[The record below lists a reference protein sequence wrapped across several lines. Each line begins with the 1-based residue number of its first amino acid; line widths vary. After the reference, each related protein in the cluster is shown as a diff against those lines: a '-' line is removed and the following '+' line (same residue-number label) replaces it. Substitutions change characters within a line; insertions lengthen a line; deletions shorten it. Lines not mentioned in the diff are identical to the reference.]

1 MPSRKKTAAVTP
13 APDPSPATA
22 TPPARARTAA
32 FFPARKSSDR
42 SPMTHEVI
50 AADLEAFR
58 RAGGKIEVLGVTRT
72 LQRIGTDVNADEA
85 PSSPARPGVTRKT
98 R

>member
-1 MPSRKKTAAVTP
+1 MPSRKKTPVATP
-13 APDPSPATA
+13 APDASPATA
-22 TPPARARTAA
+22 TPPARTRTGA
-32 FFPARKSSDR
+32 FLPARKASDR

-58 RAGGKIEVLGVTRT
+58 KSGGKIEVLGVTRT
-72 LQRIGTDVNADEA
+72 LQRIGADANADEA
-85 PSSPARPGVTRKT
+85 PSAPARPGVTRKT